1 MARRLGQQSASDAGS
16 TVDAGI
22 FISHRHDDTGSL
34 GIALRRELAEV
45 FGDKRVFLDQHGRKP
60 GESFDD
66 RILTELDR
74 ARVVLVLIG
83 KSWLTIPDES
93 GARRLNDPQDWV
105 RREIAIALRKPGC
118 KVMPV
123 LATGVDRLDADFER
137 ALPCE
142 IRELARKTPYP
153 FRDDWYQSD
162 LEILAKAI
170 HDNTPIKRR
179 TTSVTPKWKR
189 AEVERAIDEWLWRAR
204 NVEKAIREHPY
215 RDGANVHEA
224 AEEWHRWQRDV
235 VYKLGQM
242 FSDDVVSRRMLH
254 PERPHDDPKLSPEKR
269 SVELANDWA
278 DDINR
283 LEIIRGKLDVW
294 YS

>member
-1 MARRLGQQSASDAGS
+1 
-16 TVDAGI
+16 VDAGI

-66 RILTELDR
+66 RILSELDR
-74 ARVVLVLIG
+74 AGVVLVLIG
-83 KSWLTIPDES
+83 RSWLTIPDES

-105 RREIAIALRKPGC
+105 RREIAIALRKPSC

-137 ALPCE
+137 ALPDE

-153 FRDDWYQSD
+153 FREDWYQSD

-179 TTSVTPKWKR
+179 TTSVTLKWPR
-189 AEVERAIDEWLWRAR
+189 AKAERAIDDMLWRAR
-204 NVEKAIREHPY
+204 GVEKAIREHPY
-215 RDGANVHEA
+215 RDGANVADASNNWHD
-224 AEEWHRWQRDV
+224 WHRHV
-235 VYKLGQM
+235 VYELGQM
-242 FSDDVVSRRMLH
+242 FSDDVVSRRMHH
-254 PERPHDDPKLSPEKR
+254 PERPHADPKLSPEKR

-294 YS
+294 DS